1 MKRIEE
7 IIDTKNL
14 NDKNIW
20 KIVYPYLK
28 KYAFKYIV
36 DGLLGNFSNFDNYK
50 VVQIR
55 KQLENY
61 LINDYQK
68 INDYE
73 LIIAINNTLKYQISK
88 YINIKNDINY
98 NNLYTLYIDN
108 YYTYQAINTYIELIK
123 SNKELYNRYNNFIK
137 LQHQIK
143 DKLDNILND
152 YLFN

>member
-20 KIVYPYLK
+20 KEIYPFLK
-28 KYAFKYIV
+28 KYAFDYYIN
-36 DGLLGNFSNFDNYK
+36 LLIDKLKQYDNY
-50 VVQIR
+50 QAR
-55 KQLENY
+55 KLIQQLSNGNVTY
-61 LINDYQK
+61 A
-68 INDYE
+68 DYE

-88 YINIKNDINY
+88 YINIKTDMTY

-108 YYTYQAINTYIELIK
+108 YYTYQAINQYIELIK

-143 DKLDNILND
+143 DKLYNILNE

>member
-20 KIVYPYLK
+20 KEIYPFLK
-28 KYAFKYIV
+28 KYAFDHYIN
-36 DGLLGNFSNFDNYK
+36 LLIDKLKQYDNY
-50 VVQIR
+50 QAR
-55 KQLENY
+55 KLIQQLSNSNVTY
-61 LINDYQK
+61 
-68 INDYE
+68 NDYE
-73 LIIAINNTLKYQISK
+73 LIIAINNTLKYQISR
-88 YINIKNDINY
+88 YINIKNDMTY

-108 YYTYQAINTYIELIK
+108 YYTYQAINQYIELIK

-137 LQHQIK
+137 LQHQLR
-143 DKLDNILND
+143 DKLNNILDD